1 MVTLALVMGIG
12 GLAFLAI
19 VDPAQAEQ
27 ATSPSASSGKTVP
40 QDQGNMQKR
49 LQSVENELDKLKK
62 EQEIAEDERDTLA
75 AMQATQA
82 GEWETKF
89 DFLRRDPK
97 TRLVTACH
105 WCQTWLTCL
114 TDIPYFS
121 RAQVIFAG

>member
-1 MVTLALVMGIG
+1 MKNPHMRPVTSESSLAQLFRMVTVALVMGIG
-12 GLAFLAI
+12 GLAFLVI

-27 ATSPSASSGKTVP
+27 ATSPSASSGKTLP

-62 EQEIAEDERDTLA
+62 EQEIAENQRDALA

-89 DFLRRDPK
+89 DLLRRDPRA
-97 TRLVTACH
+97 RLVIGVR
-105 WCQTWLTCL
+105 L
-114 TDIPYFS
+114 
-121 RAQVIFAG
+121 G